1 VAAKGWQLPSG
12 GILPG
17 ERPEEA
23 VLRELREETGLEGR
37 IDRFLFTIPYESILR
52 DAQQLMPDE
61 QRRLLKALT
70 TRVFRSKASTFP
82 IPHHDLDRNA

>member
-1 VAAKGWQLPSG
+1 MAAKGWQLPGG

-61 QRRLLKALT
+61 QRRLLKAL
-70 TRVFRSKASTFP
+70 RPEFSDKASTFP